1 MRRLHVIGAPT
12 SAGAYAPGQ
21 ERGPEALRAA
31 GLLSALRARGIA
43 VVDQGDVPG
52 FRWRVDPSNPRAMNS
67 DAVATVVRAV
77 ADRVAR
83 SFADGAAVLVLGGD
97 CTVEVGTVAGAL
109 VESDSVGLVYV
120 DLDTDLNTPDTTE
133 DGALDWMGVAH
144 LLGLPGTIP
153 AISETGP
160 RSPLLSA
167 DQVVLFAAGN
177 TTAAERRVIRDR
189 GITMVRLAKVA
200 ADPARAAREVVQG
213 WAGRF
218 DCLLVHVDVDV
229 LDYLDLPVAENVRRH
244 RGLRFAQ
251 LVEALRTLV
260 ASPNWRALTVCEVNP
275 DHGEADG
282 SSIRTLSDGLADVL
296 ASHGDVDVERI
307 GAASPDPM

>member
-1 MRRLHVIGAPT
+1 
-12 SAGAYAPGQ
+12 
-21 ERGPEALRAA
+21 
-31 GLLSALRARGIA
+31 
-43 VVDQGDVPG
+43 
-52 FRWRVDPSNPRAMNS
+52 MNS
-67 DAVATVVRAV
+67 DAVATVVRPV

-153 AISETGP
+153 AISEAGP

-213 WAGRF
+213 WPSVSTACWSTLTWMSLTILTCRWPRT
-218 DCLLVHVDVDV
+218 
-229 LDYLDLPVAENVRRH
+229 PVAIVGS
-244 RGLRFAQ
+244 GLRNSWK
-251 LVEALRTLV
+251 R
-260 ASPNWRALTVCEVNP
+260 SG
-275 DHGEADG
+275 H
-282 SSIRTLSDGLADVL
+282 SSR
-296 ASHGDVDVERI
+296 RPI
-307 GAASPDPM
+307 GAR

>member
-153 AISETGP
+153 AISEAGP

-177 TTAAERRVIRDR
+177 TTQRSDVSSEIAASRWFGLRRWLQI
-189 GITMVRLAKVA
+189 RLARLARSSRGGPGVSTACWSTLTWMSLTILTCRWPRTFVA
-200 ADPARAAREVVQG
+200 IVG
-213 WAGRF
+213 S
-218 DCLLVHVDVDV
+218 
-229 LDYLDLPVAENVRRH
+229 
-244 RGLRFAQ
+244 GLRNSWK
-251 LVEALRTLV
+251 R
-260 ASPNWRALTVCEVNP
+260 SG
-275 DHGEADG
+275 H
-282 SSIRTLSDGLADVL
+282 SSR
-296 ASHGDVDVERI
+296 RPI
-307 GAASPDPM
+307 GAR